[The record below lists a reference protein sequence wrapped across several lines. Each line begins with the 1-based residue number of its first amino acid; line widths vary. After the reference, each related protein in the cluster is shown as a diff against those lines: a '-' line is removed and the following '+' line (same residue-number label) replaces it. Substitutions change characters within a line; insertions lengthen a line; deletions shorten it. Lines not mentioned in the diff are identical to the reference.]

1 MEAREVEED
10 AHIGAMLRAMASSR
24 KIFSLS
30 SGRSRADFFRR
41 VAALSKGLRE
51 LIQYGER
58 VAIAALTSEYYL
70 EWMLAVPCAG
80 GIVTPLNYRW
90 SFDEANAAIQL
101 VRPAILVLDEQCRHW
116 ALRGESIMRCNGET
130 ETNLDLCFAPN
141 NIALICFTS
150 GTTGTP
156 KGVSLTHRALV
167 AQSLAKLAIV
177 GYSSMDVYLH
187 TAPLCHI
194 GGISSVLAMV
204 MAGSQQL
211 FLPKFETSAVL
222 QALKDYEI
230 STMIVVPTMLRDI
243 LEPGK
248 SGSDQVFPSMLTI
261 LNGGGSVPSRLL
273 PAVKKTF
280 PNARLFSAY
289 GMTEA
294 CSSMTFLRLDGHVP
308 LGVGS
313 CVGKPPPHVQVGIKD
328 GRIFTRG
335 PHVMHGYWGQTIET
349 AGVLQQDGWLDTGD
363 IGKIDKAGN
372 LWLLGR
378 AKDVVKTGGEN
389 VYASEVEM
397 VLSQHPSVSSVAVV
411 GVPESRLSEIVAAVV
426 RLHDGWTWSI
436 SEHPM
441 TVSESD
447 LRLHCSKQGLSRY
460 KIPKL
465 IVQRQDPFP
474 VTSTGKVRKDMI
486 KAGLSKL

>member
-1 MEAREVEED
+1 
-10 AHIGAMLRAMASSR
+10 MLRAMASSR

-30 SGRSRADFFRR
+30 SGISRADFFRR
-41 VAALSKGLRE
+41 VAALSKGLRG
-51 LIQYGER
+51 LVQYGER

-80 GIVTPLNYRW
+80 GIVAPLNYRW

-116 ALRGESIMRCNGET
+116 
-130 ETNLDLCFAPN
+130 
-141 NIALICFTS
+141 

-211 FLPKFETSAVL
+211 FLPKFETSAVR
-222 QALKDYEI
+222 QALKDYNI
-230 STMIVVPTMLRDI
+230 STMIVVPTILRDI